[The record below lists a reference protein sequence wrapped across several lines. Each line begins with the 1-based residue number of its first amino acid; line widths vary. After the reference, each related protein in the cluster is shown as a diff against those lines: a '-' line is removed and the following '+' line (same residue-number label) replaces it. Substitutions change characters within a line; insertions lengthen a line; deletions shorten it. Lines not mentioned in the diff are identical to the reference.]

1 MSRLTRAIR
10 TRREDSRNRRELNRA
25 MSNATGSAQRD
36 ELIVVAQR
44 FDGFSPRV

>member
-10 TRREDSRNRRELNRA
+10 TRRENSRNRRELDQA
-25 MSNATGSAQRD
+25 ISNATSPALRD

-44 FDGFSPRV
+44 FDSFSPRV